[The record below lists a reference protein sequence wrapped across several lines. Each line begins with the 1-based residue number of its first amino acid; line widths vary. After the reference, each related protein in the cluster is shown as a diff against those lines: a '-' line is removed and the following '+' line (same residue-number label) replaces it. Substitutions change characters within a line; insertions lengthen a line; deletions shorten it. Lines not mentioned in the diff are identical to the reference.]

1 MTDGFPTDLYQ
12 DMLFQHRK
20 ENWYYEALKVGI
32 MIRSDASLKDVVAIV
47 NSPDAVVNLLDHSI
61 SRVLEA
67 AAELV
72 ITALE
77 TRRNQMIIEGNMCE
91 NLESE
96 YMNEAIVL
104 NLRKMGQ

>member
-1 MTDGFPTDLYQ
+1 
-12 DMLFQHRK
+12 ML
-20 ENWYYEALKVGI
+20 GI
-32 MIRSDASLKDVVAIV
+32 MIGNDESLKDVAAIV
-47 NSPDAVVNLLDHSI
+47 DSPNAVVNVSDHSI

-96 YMNEAIVL
+96 HMNESIVL